1 MMTELNSG
9 RNLFFPPESSKLFFS
24 RLKRDPKSQL
34 FNEQADA
41 ETMVLNDYPVLMLK
55 YFCGVFLDQY

>member
-9 RNLFFPPESSKLFFS
+9 RNLFFPPNPQSYFFS

-55 YFCGVFLDQY
+55 YFVVFF